1 VAPRDPSTSLGM
13 TARKDTVTTKRKMR
27 IETLAVHAG
36 HAIDPATG
44 AVAAPIHLSTT
55 FERDAEG
62 GYPHGY
68 SYGRSANPN
77 RHALEEGLAALEGG
91 ADAAAFSSGLAA
103 SSAILQSLAPGD
115 HVVAPTDVYH
125 GMTKLL
131 REIFTRWG
139 LEVSFVDMTDL
150 DAIKRALRPETKLVW
165 VETPSNP
172 RLKITDIA
180 RVTEIAHAG
189 GAICACDNTWSPI
202 VQRPLDLGADLVV
215 HATTKYLGGHSDV
228 TGGIVIANTKTDFF
242 DRVRET
248 QTTGGAVPSPFDCW
262 LILRGMRSLP
272 WRMRAH
278 SENASRV
285 ATWLTDH
292 PRVEAVHYPGL
303 ASHAGHEIAAR
314 QMSAFSGMLS
324 FEVHGGRE
332 AALGVAAKTEIFI
345 RATSLGGVE
354 SLIEHRASIK
364 GEDPRTPQ
372 GLLRLSIG
380 LEHPDDLIE
389 DLAQALEL

>member
-1 VAPRDPSTSLGM
+1 M
-13 TARKDTVTTKRKMR
+13 KRKIR

-36 HAIDPATG
+36 HAIDAATG
-44 AVAAPIHLSTT
+44 AVATPIHLSTT

-68 SYGRSANPN
+68 VYARSANPT

-91 ADAAAFSSGLAA
+91 EAAAAFGSGLAA
-103 SSAILQSLAPGD
+103 SSAILQALSPGD

-131 REIFTRWG
+131 REVFVRWG
-139 LEVSFVDMTDL
+139 LEVSFVDMTKPDE
-150 DAIKRALRPETKLVW
+150 IKPALRPQTKLVW

-172 RLKITDIA
+172 LLKITDIA
-180 RVTEIAHAG
+180 RVAEIAHAA
-189 GAICACDNTWSPI
+189 GALCACDNTWAPI
-202 VQRPLDLGADLVV
+202 VQRPLDLGADLVM

-228 TGGIVIANTKTDFF
+228 TGGVVIAKATTKFF
-242 DRVRET
+242 EGVREI

-278 SENASRV
+278 SENALKV
-285 ATWLTDH
+285 ATWLADH

-303 ASHAGHEIAAR
+303 ASHAGHEIAER
-314 QMSAFSGMLS
+314 QMSAFSGMVS
-324 FEVHGGRE
+324 FEVKGGAA

-389 DLAQALEL
+389 DLAEALA

>member
-1 VAPRDPSTSLGM
+1 
-13 TARKDTVTTKRKMR
+13 MR

-36 HAIDPATG
+36 HAIDAATG

-68 SYGRSANPN
+68 VYARSANPT
-77 RHALEEGLAALEGG
+77 RHALEEGLTALEGG
-91 ADAAAFSSGLAA
+91 EDAAAFGSGLAA
-103 SSAILQSLAPGD
+103 SSAILQALAPGD

-131 REIFTRWG
+131 REVFVPWG
-139 LEVSFVDMTDL
+139 LEVTFVDMTKL
-150 DAIKRALRPETKLVW
+150 DEIKQAVRPRTKLFW

-180 RVTEIAHAG
+180 RVVEIAHAA
-189 GAICACDNTWSPI
+189 GAICACDNTWAPI
-202 VQRPLDLGADLVV
+202 VQRPLDLGADIVV
-215 HATTKYLGGHSDV
+215 HSTTKYLGGHSDV
-228 TGGIVIANTKTDFF
+228 TGGVAIAKTKTDFLE
-242 DRVRET
+242 RVREI
-248 QTTGGAVPSPFDCW
+248 QTTSGAVPSPFDCW
-262 LILRGMRSLP
+262 LVLRGMQTLP

-278 SENASRV
+278 SENALKV
-285 ATWLTDH
+285 ATWLADH

-324 FEVHGGRE
+324 FEVRGGRE

-389 DLAQALEL
+389 DLAQAMSQGSSD

>member
-1 VAPRDPSTSLGM
+1 M
-13 TARKDTVTTKRKMR
+13 TTNRKMR

-36 HAIDPATG
+36 HAIDAATG

-55 FERDAEG
+55 FQRDPEG
-62 GYPHGY
+62 GYAHGY
-68 SYGRSANPN
+68 SYGRSANPT
-77 RHALEEGLAALEGG
+77 RHALEVGLAALEGG
-91 ADAAAFSSGLAA
+91 EDAAAFGSGLAA
-103 SSAILQSLAPGD
+103 GSAVLQALAPGD

-125 GMTKLL
+125 GMTKVL
-131 REIFTRWG
+131 REIFMRWG

-150 DAIKRALRPETKLVW
+150 DGIRQAVRPATKLVW

-180 RVTEIAHAG
+180 RVAEMAHAA
-189 GAICACDNTWSPI
+189 GALCACDNTWSPI

-228 TGGIVIANTKTDFF
+228 TGGIVIAKTKTDFF
-242 DRVRET
+242 ERVREI

-262 LILRGMRSLP
+262 LVLRGMRSLP

-278 SENASRV
+278 SENAARV
-285 ATWLTDH
+285 AAWLANH

-324 FEVHGGRE
+324 FEVRGGRE
-332 AALGVAAKTEIFI
+332 AALAVATKTGIFI